1 MKNIKRGTKDE
12 LRRKY
17 SIKAKGFKMVTEE
30 LKQTITAKT
39 GNLKHYKA
47 RVNQYRQT
55 KLFCCNQKALSDELG
70 GKRRE
75 TSDPPHAS
83 NARTFWSEIWDKSVQ
98 YKEDDKWLVKVKK
111 ELEVVKIQNNVV
123 VTKDV
128 IKQVRKMLNW
138 KSPGLDYIQGFWI
151 KRFSSLYQKIVD
163 ILNNE
168 LQSAS
173 IPEWMK
179 ESCTVLFQEGP
190 ISGNAVG
197 KYRPIAWLNLLWK
210 LLTGIITDKLYEHTE
225 NQDLLPEQQKDC
237 RQRSHGTKDQLIH
250 KAVIKNCRRRNTNLN
265 MAWIDFRKAYN
276 MAPHS

>member
-1 MKNIKRGTKDE
+1 M
-12 LRRKY
+12 
-17 SIKAKGFKMVTEE
+17 
-30 LKQTITAKT
+30 
-39 GNLKHYKA
+39 
-47 RVNQYRQT
+47 NQYRQT

-75 TSDPPHAS
+75 TSDPPQAS
-83 NARTFWSEIWDKSVQ
+83 TARTFWSEIWDKSVQ
-98 YKEDDKWLVKVKK
+98 YKEDVKWLVKVEK

-128 IKQVRKMLNW
+128 TKDKVTKD
-138 KSPGLDYIQGFWI
+138 GLDYIQGFWI

-163 ILNNE
+163 IMNNE

-197 KYRPIAWLNLLWK
+197 KYRPMAWLNLLWK
-210 LLTGIITDKLYEHTE
+210 LLTGIVTDKLYEHTE
-225 NQDLLPEQQKDC
+225 NQDLLPEEQKDC
-237 RQRSHGTKDQLIH
+237 RQRLHGAKDQLIN